1 MLLNILLLSSLIIP
15 WRDLTMMSKL
25 SQMSYGYRKFVEP
38 TSIEYEKKEVL
49 VSEHKP
55 KSNVIKFIENDKD
68 LECIIYKNIKDK
80 RYVIIFRGTESPEDW
95 KNNLNVLKIEL
106 NKGITVHNGYYNQLI
121 YNNSYEVI
129 KEVVN
134 NCNKPKF
141 EWWLTGHSA
150 GGSLAI
156 LCSYLLSQ
164 DFKDKKFKVVSL
176 ANPKVGGPL
185 FANDYNTINNIECW
199 RVVYDKD
206 IVPLMPPMGY
216 KHVGELIRLI
226 PKYKRKRR
234 LVNMISD
241 HHINNYVAGLMRI
254 SNPKTKFF

>member
-1 MLLNILLLSSLIIP
+1 MLLSILFLSSLIIP

-95 KNNLNVLKIEL
+95 KNNLNVLKIEI

-129 KEVVN
+129 KDIVK
-134 NCNKPKF
+134 NCNKKNY

-164 DFKDKKFKVVSL
+164 DLKDKKFKVVSL
-176 ANPKVGGPL
+176 ANPKVGGSL
-185 FANDYNTINNIECW
+185 FAKDYNTISNIECW

-206 IVPLMPPMGY
+206 IVPMFPPIGY
-216 KHVGELIRLI
+216 KHVGELIKLI
-226 PKYKRKRR
+226 PKHKKRRR
-234 LVNMISD
+234 LVNMVSD
-241 HHINNYVAGLMRI
+241 HHINNYVAGLVRI
-254 SNPKTKFF
+254 SNPNTKFF